1 MLQINP
7 HLNEETE
14 QKSVN
19 PSTLTVTSLSPTKDT
34 EKEV

>member
-1 MLQINP
+1 MLQINL

-14 QKSVN
+14 QKSIN
-19 PSTLTVTSLSPTKDT
+19 PSTITITSLSPTKDT